1 MGIQQ
6 KQGELWAKAVDL
18 GSRVPEGHLLRQIDR
33 LLDLSFIREKVAHL
47 FGKNGNVSVDPVVIM
62 RMMILLFVDNLRS
75 ERELMRQIPLRID
88 YLWFLGYGLDDEV
101 PDHSV
106 LSKARKRWGKTIF
119 DELFGRV
126 VLQCIEAELVGSEKV
141 HIDSSLIR
149 ADASLASVVKTLV
162 GEEMEKL
169 EELADK
175 EEAPRPKHKPI
186 NTRYRSTTDPDSRVV
201 RHDGGKAK
209 PCFKNHRVVDD
220 KAGVT
225 TAVATTHG
233 VENDGNKL
241 MDMLDQH
248 EDRTGDK
255 PGTAVADCCY
265 GDTANFV
272 ELAQR
277 GIQAHVGDLRSRL
290 RNKRAEGIF
299 PADDFHYDS
308 ETDTFEC
315 PAGERLHRHHF
326 MKSRGHWEYRT
337 KRGTCNDCAL
347 KAQCTRA
354 KTGRTLK
361 RHEHQ
366 EELDLARRQSH
377 SEEAREDR
385 KRRQWFQERNFGEAA
400 VMHGFKR
407 ARWRGLEKQSI
418 QDLLIATIQNL
429 KILVRRSLWAFFC
442 LTKPSCLTWK
452 GHGTINIATDEFH
465 RENQP
470 KTEKIPIALK
480 PLTLLRFTLFRQ
492 QPDIS

>member
-201 RHDGGKAK
+201 RHDGGKSK
-209 PCFKNHRVVDD
+209 PCFKNHRVIDD
-220 KAGVT
+220 RAGVT

-233 VENDGNKL
+233 VENDGSKL

-248 EDRTGDK
+248 
-255 PGTAVADCCY
+255 
-265 GDTANFV
+265 
-272 ELAQR
+272 
-277 GIQAHVGDLRSRL
+277 
-290 RNKRAEGIF
+290 
-299 PADDFHYDS
+299 
-308 ETDTFEC
+308 
-315 PAGERLHRHHF
+315 
-326 MKSRGHWEYRT
+326 
-337 KRGTCNDCAL
+337 
-347 KAQCTRA
+347 
-354 KTGRTLK
+354 
-361 RHEHQ
+361 
-366 EELDLARRQSH
+366 
-377 SEEAREDR
+377 EDR

-400 VMHGFKR
+400 VMHGVKR

-429 KILVRRSLWAFFC
+429 KILGRRSLWAFFC
-442 LTKPSCLTWK
+442 LTKLSCRAWK
-452 GHGTINIATDEFH
+452 GHWKINIAIEGFQSPSNH
-465 RENQP
+465 
-470 KTEKIPIALK
+470 
-480 PLTLLRFTLFRQ
+480 
-492 QPDIS
+492 

>member
-1 MGIQQ
+1 MMGIQH
-6 KQGELWAKAVDL
+6 KQGELWAKAIDL
-18 GSRVPEGHLLRQIDR
+18 GSRLPDDHLLRQIDR
-33 LLDLSFIREKVAHL
+33 LLDLSFVREKVAHL
-47 FGKNGNVSVDPVVIM
+47 YGKNGNISVDPVVIM
-62 RMMILLFVDNLRS
+62 RMMILLFIDNLRS

-101 PDHSV
+101 PNHSV
-106 LSKARKRWGKTIF
+106 LSKARKRWGKAIF
-119 DELFGRV
+119 EELFGRI
-126 VLQCIEAELVGSEKV
+126 VLQCVEAGLVGSDKV

-169 EELADK
+169 EEIAKATD
-175 EEAPRPKHKPI
+175 APRPKHKPI

-220 KAGVT
+220 KSGVT
-225 TAVATTHG
+225 TAVTTTHG

-241 MDMLDQH
+241 MDILDQH
-248 EDRTGDK
+248 EERTGDK
-255 PGTAVADCCY
+255 PETAVADCCY
-265 GDTANFV
+265 GDIENFV
-272 ELAQR
+272 ALAGR
-277 GIQAHVGDLRSRL
+277 GIKAHVGDLGSRL

-299 PADDFHYDS
+299 PAEDFRYDC
-308 ETDTFEC
+308 ETDTFVC

-337 KRGTCNDCAL
+337 KCGTCDDCPL
-347 KAQCTRA
+347 KSQCTRA
-354 KTGRTLK
+354 KAGRTLK

-366 EELDLARRQSH
+366 EKLDLARAQSH
-377 SEEAREDR
+377 SEAAREDR

-400 VMHGFKR
+400 LLHGFKR

-429 KILVRRSLWAFFC
+429 KILARRSFRAYFC
-442 LTKPSCLTWK
+442 LEVLSLPRMERS
-452 GHGTINIATDEFH
+452 
-465 RENQP
+465 P
-470 KTEKIPIALK
+470 KDQFIG
-480 PLTLLRFTLFRQ
+480 
-492 QPDIS
+492 